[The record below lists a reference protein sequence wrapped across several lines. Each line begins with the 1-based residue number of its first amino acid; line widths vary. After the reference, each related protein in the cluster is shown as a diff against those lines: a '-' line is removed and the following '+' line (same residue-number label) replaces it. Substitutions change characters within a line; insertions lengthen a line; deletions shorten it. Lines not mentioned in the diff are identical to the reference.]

1 MSLCKSAKNNT
12 YRSIARMGRIARVR
26 SEKVKIVVLDGE
38 TLNPGDLSWEGFE
51 ALGECVVY
59 DRTPDDQVL
68 ERARDAD
75 VLYTNKTPLDDET
88 IRRLP
93 KLKFIGVL
101 ATGYNVVDIDAA
113 KARGIPVSNIPTYGT
128 NSVAQMAFAH
138 ILNFTQRV
146 AHHSETV
153 RQGRWSSCPDFCYW
167 DFPLIEL
174 DGLTLGIIGFG
185 RIGQA
190 TARLGRAFGMKILA
204 FDVLSDLG
212 KSGKVKF
219 VSLDDIFSL
228 SDFVSLHCPLTADN
242 YHLVGADRLA
252 QMKPTAYL
260 INTSRGQLVDE
271 GSLYRALKQ
280 GEIAG
285 AGLDVLEREPPD
297 ADSPLYRLDNCFI
310 TPHISWATRS
320 ARARLMRT
328 GVENLKAFLAGRP
341 SNQVNH

>member
-1 MSLCKSAKNNT
+1 M
-12 YRSIARMGRIARVR
+12 
-26 SEKVKIVVLDGE
+26 KIVVLDGE
-38 TLNPGDLSWEGFE
+38 TLNPGDLSWEGLE
-51 ALGECVVY
+51 ALGECIVY
-59 DRTPDDQVL
+59 DRTPEDRIL
-68 ERARDAD
+68 ERAKDAD
-75 VLYTNKTPLDDET
+75 ILYTNKTPLGGEV
-88 IRRLP
+88 IRQLP

-101 ATGYNVVDIDAA
+101 ATGYNVVDTDAA
-113 KARGIPVSNIPTYGT
+113 KARRIPVSNIPTYGT

-138 ILNFTQRV
+138 ILNLTQRV
-146 AHHSETV
+146 AHHSRTV

-167 DFPLIEL
+167 DYPLIEL

-212 KSGKVKF
+212 KSGEVEF

-260 INTSRGQLVDE
+260 INTSRGQLVNE
-271 GSLYRALKQ
+271 KSLYRALKT

-285 AGLDVLEREPPD
+285 AALDVLEKEPPD
-297 ADSPLYRLDNCFI
+297 ADCPLYRLDNCFI

-320 ARARLMRT
+320 ARSRLMRT
-328 GVENLKAFLAGRP
+328 GVENLRAFLAGRP
-341 SNQVNH
+341 SNQVNS